1 MQDVWVCSV
10 WVMQFTAYISGRML
24 IFNCD
29 QYGQMS
35 NEWKWNEHDQKHEL
49 TWKCTTCKKYSEII
63 SESNKE
69 NITRNINEKLRKTNI
84 IWYVMMKCFNMKW
97 CEWVV
102 HTEFFSYTSFVQ
114 PESMILDGRYR
125 WGTSYLCVSSR
136 LQPVLMISRTY
147 ESCGLFWW
155 FFVAGRGKIIATI
168 ESIVEFSTT
177 TNNFWCIMDVSL
189 IVLQQLSPL
198 N

>member
-1 MQDVWVCSV
+1 MSHAIYRLHLGEDVNIQLWSIWANVKWMKMEWTWPKTWTDMKMYDMQ
-10 WVMQFTAYISGRML
+10 
-24 IFNCD
+24 
-29 QYGQMS
+29 
-35 NEWKWNEHDQKHEL
+35 
-49 TWKCTTCKKYSEII
+49 EII
-63 SESNKE
+63 QNNFESNKE
-69 NITRNINEKLRKTNI
+69 NIARNITEKLRKTNI

-155 FFVAGRGKIIATI
+155 FFVAGRGKIIAAI
-168 ESIVEFSTT
+168 ESIVELRRITF
-177 TNNFWCIMDVSL
+177 DVLWMSL
-189 IVLQQLSPL
+189 
-198 N
+198 